1 MIYAPL
7 GERSLLSSSGSAPEV
22 ISTVD
27 TGAPGSPLKTR
38 PLRLRGGGAW
48 QGLEGGKRGVGGGIV
63 MSSIGGL
70 NFPAVWGVA
79 SGGPGN
85 QRL

>member
-1 MIYAPL
+1 MWWQGVGG
-7 GERSLLSSSGSAPEV
+7 GEGESLTSCHTLATRIEV
-22 ISTVD
+22 VST
-27 TGAPGSPLKTR
+27 KTR

-48 QGLEGGKRGVGGGIV
+48 QGLEGGGGGKRGVGGGIA

-79 SGGPGN
+79 SGRPG
-85 QRL
+85 